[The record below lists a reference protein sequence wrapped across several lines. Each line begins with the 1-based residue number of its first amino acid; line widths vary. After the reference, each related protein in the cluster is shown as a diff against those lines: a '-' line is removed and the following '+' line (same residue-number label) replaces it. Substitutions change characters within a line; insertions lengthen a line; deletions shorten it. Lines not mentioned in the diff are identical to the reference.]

1 MTALMPLSA
10 HVSTLAQLGNRH
22 GSADVMEAPDLN
34 YQILVPMLV
43 LFGGACIAIL
53 FEAMVKGAQRS
64 IVQVFT
70 VGLTLLATLGVLVY
84 NFAQGRFGSYGA
96 GLLMADK
103 PAYIMQMALIVFT
116 VGSMFLFVT
125 HTSTSARE
133 AGGRN
138 SQLESEIHALALF
151 SLFGMVMFVASTNL
165 LMLFIAL
172 EVLSLPLYVLCS
184 MDRYRPNRSQEASLK
199 YFLLGVVAAALT
211 LYGIVLTFGATG
223 SFDYQA
229 IAQAAENGVEANFFL
244 GFLFIIAG
252 LFFKIGAVPFHSWV
266 PDVYQGAPTPVT
278 AFMAIAT
285 KLAAFGA
292 LGRLLTLAVP
302 MNDVDTWKLVI
313 AIAAA
318 VSMAYGAI
326 VAIAQRDVKRLIAY
340 SSIGHAGFILAAF
353 VGSTDGVFTVA
364 GLEITAMSAAIVYL
378 LAYGLATIGAFAVVT
393 LVRDE
398 NGKEATDFDSWA
410 GIGRKHPAIGAAF
423 VIYFLSFAGIP
434 LTAGFIG
441 KLSAFAVPW
450 LAGQAWLV
458 VVALLLSAVAAFAYF
473 RFLTVMFFDTPS
485 KNARMVAPQGAVTV
499 IIAVT
504 AILTVLMGVLP
515 TWVISLVSDAGSYR
529 VG

>member
-1 MTALMPLSA
+1 MTALTA

-22 GSADVMEAPDLN
+22 GTADVMQAPDLN
-34 YQILVPMLV
+34 YQLLVPMLV
-43 LFGGACIAIL
+43 LFGGACVAIL
-53 FEAMVKGAQRS
+53 FEAIVKGIQRS
-64 IVQVFT
+64 VVQVFT
-70 VGLTLLATLGVLVY
+70 VGITLLATLGILIY
-84 NFAQGRFGSYGA
+84 NFAQGHFGSYGA

-103 PAYIMQMALIVFT
+103 PAYIMQMSLIVFT
-116 VGSMFLFVT
+116 LGAMFLFVT
-125 HTSTSARE
+125 HTSKAARE
-133 AGGRN
+133 ASGNNR
-138 SQLESEIHALALF
+138 QLESEIHALALF
-151 SLFGMVMFVASTNL
+151 SLFGMVLFVASTNL

-172 EVLSLPLYVLCS
+172 EVLSLPLYILCS
-184 MDRYRPNRSQEASLK
+184 MDRYRPGRSQEASLK
-199 YFLLGVVAAALT
+199 YFLLGVVAAALM

-223 SFDYQA
+223 SFDYQS
-229 IAQAAENGVEANFFL
+229 IATAAEGGVETNFFL

-252 LFFKIGAVPFHSWV
+252 LMFKIGAVPFHSWV

-292 LGRLLTLAVP
+292 LGRLLTLVVP

-313 AIAAA
+313 AIVAA

-353 VGSTDGVFTVA
+353 VGATDGVFTVA

-410 GIGRKHPAIGAAF
+410 GVGRKHPAIGAAF

-450 LAGQAWLV
+450 LAGHAWLV

-473 RFLTVMFFDTPS
+473 RFLTIMFFDAPS
-485 KNARMVAPQGAVTV
+485 KTARMVAPQGAVAI

-515 TWVISLVSDAGSYR
+515 TWVISLISDAGTFL

>member
-1 MTALMPLSA
+1 M
-10 HVSTLAQLGNRH
+10 Q
-22 GSADVMEAPDLN
+22 APDLN
-34 YQILVPMLV
+34 YQLLVPMLV
-43 LFGGACIAIL
+43 LFGGACVAIL
-53 FEAMVKGAQRS
+53 FEAIVKGIQRS
-64 IVQVFT
+64 VVQVFT
-70 VGLTLLATLGVLVY
+70 VGITLLATLGILIY
-84 NFAQGRFGSYGA
+84 NFAQGHFGSYGA

-103 PAYIMQMALIVFT
+103 PAYIMQMSLIVFT
-116 VGSMFLFVT
+116 LGAMFLFVT
-125 HTSTSARE
+125 HTSKAARE
-133 AGGRN
+133 ASGNNR
-138 SQLESEIHALALF
+138 QLESEIHALALF
-151 SLFGMVMFVASTNL
+151 SLFGMVLFVASTNL

-172 EVLSLPLYVLCS
+172 EVLSLPLYILCS
-184 MDRYRPNRSQEASLK
+184 MDRYRPGRSQEASLK
-199 YFLLGVVAAALT
+199 YFLLGVVAAALM

-223 SFDYQA
+223 SFDYQS
-229 IAQAAENGVEANFFL
+229 IATAAEGGVETNFFL

-252 LFFKIGAVPFHSWV
+252 LMFKIGAVPFHSWV

-292 LGRLLTLAVP
+292 LGRLLTLVVP

-313 AIAAA
+313 AIVAA

-353 VGSTDGVFTVA
+353 VGATDGVFTVA

-410 GIGRKHPAIGAAF
+410 GVGRKHPAIGAAF

-450 LAGQAWLV
+450 LAGHAWLV

-473 RFLTVMFFDTPS
+473 RFLTIMFFDAPS
-485 KNARMVAPQGAVTV
+485 KTARMVAPQGAVAI

-515 TWVISLVSDAGSYR
+515 TWVISLISDAGTFL

>member
-1 MTALMPLSA
+1 MTALTA

-22 GSADVMEAPDLN
+22 STADVMQAPDLN
-34 YQILVPMLV
+34 YQLLVPMLV
-43 LFGGACIAIL
+43 LFGGACVAIL
-53 FEAMVKGAQRS
+53 FEAMVKGVQRS
-64 IVQVFT
+64 VVQVFT
-70 VGLTLLATLGVLVY
+70 VGITLLATLGILIY

-103 PAYIMQMALIVFT
+103 PAYIMQMSLIVFT
-116 VGSMFLFVT
+116 LGAMFLFVT
-125 HTSTSARE
+125 HTSKAARE
-133 AGGRN
+133 ATGSNR
-138 SQLESEIHALALF
+138 QLESEIHALALF
-151 SLFGMVMFVASTNL
+151 SLFGMVLFVASTNL

-172 EVLSLPLYVLCS
+172 EVLSLPLYILCS
-184 MDRYRPNRSQEASLK
+184 MDRYRPDRSQEASLK
-199 YFLLGVVAAALT
+199 YFLLGVVAAALM

-223 SFDYQA
+223 SFDYQS
-229 IAQAAENGVEANFFL
+229 IATAAEGGVEANFFL
-244 GFLFIIAG
+244 GFLFIIVG
-252 LFFKIGAVPFHSWV
+252 LMFKIGAVPFHSWV

-292 LGRLLTLAVP
+292 LGRLLTLVVP

-313 AIAAA
+313 AIVAA
-318 VSMAYGAI
+318 VSMAYGAV

-353 VGSTDGVFTVA
+353 VGATDDVFTVA

-398 NGKEATDFDSWA
+398 DGKEATDFDSWA
-410 GIGRKHPAIGAAF
+410 GVGRKHPVIGAAF

-450 LAGQAWLV
+450 LAGHAWLV

-473 RFLTVMFFDTPS
+473 RFLTIMFFDAPS
-485 KNARMVAPQGAVTV
+485 KSTRVVAPQGAVAV
-499 IIAVT
+499 IIALT

-515 TWVISLVSDAGSYR
+515 TWVISLVSEAGSFLIS
-529 VG
+529 